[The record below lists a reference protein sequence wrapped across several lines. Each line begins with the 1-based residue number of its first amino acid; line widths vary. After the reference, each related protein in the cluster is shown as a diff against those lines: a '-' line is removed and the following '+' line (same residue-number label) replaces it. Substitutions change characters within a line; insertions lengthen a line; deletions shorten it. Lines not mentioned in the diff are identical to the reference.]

1 MEPEDL
7 SALVE
12 AGEVHEEDLI
22 EPSLSQELSWKR
34 SHVVGGG
41 DHEHPRGAVL
51 HPSQEPSQKP
61 MAGAPVSL
69 VPCRSI
75 PPTESRV
82 TAEGTTSSASPE
94 SSRSAF
100 AVWRKATSVPSS
112 TPSFSA
118 ACLDESPG
126 LRDGSPRIAWTN
138 ARRSAVSRRTRDVPG
153 AEFVDG
159 SPDDFLEF
167 LCLELGHEGKR
178 LRWLPGLVL
187 RIPSIPGQSAG
198 ERPRPHG
205 EIKGQGCLSDEGQES
220 LLIPLLRHEAADSG
234 SRGAAQIA

>member
-1 MEPEDL
+1 MPLRQMEPEDL

-82 TAEGTTSSASPE
+82 TPEGTTSSASPE

-126 LRDGSPRIAWTN
+126 LRDGEPPHRVDQRSPVRGVQAHP
-138 ARRSAVSRRTRDVPG
+138 RRSGRRVRRWFAGRLPRVPLSRAGPRRQAPSMAPWSGTEDPLHPG
-153 AEFVDG
+153 SV
-159 SPDDFLEF
+159 
-167 LCLELGHEGKR
+167 
-178 LRWLPGLVL
+178 
-187 RIPSIPGQSAG
+187 
-198 ERPRPHG
+198 
-205 EIKGQGCLSDEGQES
+205 
-220 LLIPLLRHEAADSG
+220 
-234 SRGAAQIA
+234 RG